1 MNKIARLIVV
11 TCVIL
16 VLSLSLLFLTVSNNV
31 RIPYVS
37 SAIHSSLSVVNNVI
51 AKPTQFF
58 SEQKDAISDMIA
70 AYNEN
75 KILKKQVNELES
87 QLLNQDTLEKENE
100 SLRQTLSLTESY
112 GEKHYIP
119 ASVSSRTPTSWSNQL
134 TLDIG
139 AEAGITDD
147 MVVMANGGL
156 IGLITNVYPKSTD
169 VKLLSSSDEFTKIP
183 VKIVLDSTTIYGIL
197 AGYDIDTTSFIV
209 NQLNSTDTIPEGA
222 VVVTSDLAGNM
233 PSNIQIGT
241 VASTRTN
248 ASDLSR
254 ELFIKPMANFS
265 NIYSVLVVGEK

>member
-37 SAIHSSLSVVNNVI
+37 SAIHSSLSAINNVI